1 MASEITT
8 AAIELR
14 LGLLGYS
21 SPRKGR
27 LKQEAALVSP
37 ILARQRELNRRLSFA
52 ASPVDER
59 IQEFLDSYFEGVEW
73 HGELPRRTLVLDEP
87 GLAKELSLPRDAD
100 EFHSEQLS
108 SYRLAN
114 GVLHNPA
121 NDRRTTKGV
130 FHIAEGGLPI
140 QDDKIAVPKD
150 VAARLFAQALQPPK
164 EALLLPYTSGEQN
177 PAYCWAS
184 LLLRPVVVPP
194 VPGFTPRRTMEVRFF
209 APATLMANLDFVEGI
224 FGNAG
229 DPLLPDNDAALQPQ
243 TWTGHTGAVIL
254 APHLT
259 HLTKKELGL
268 PHIDDATERQRRD
281 GQCWEDPSERY
292 NGGTAFKLCIRDE
305 RGVIATVIADNYFG
319 YCKKEVK
326 AQISYASNLLGLVEE
341 EHAGGARTYPR
352 YNLGH

>member
-1 MASEITT
+1 MTT

-21 SPRKGR
+21 KPRKGR
-27 LKQEAALVSP
+27 REQEAALVSP
-37 ILARQRELNRRLSFA
+37 ILERQRELNRRLSFA
-52 ASPVDER
+52 MPPVDDR
-59 IQEFLDSYFEGVEW
+59 IQTFLDSYFAGTDWDEK
-73 HGELPRRTLVLDEP
+73 LPSRSFVLDQP
-87 GLAKELSLPRDAD
+87 GLARELTLPRHSD

-140 QDDKIAVPKD
+140 QDDKIAVPRE
-150 VAARLFAQALQPPK
+150 VAARIFAAALQPPK
-164 EALLLPYTSGEQN
+164 DAMLLPYTAEEEE

-209 APATLMANLDFVEGI
+209 APGTLMANLDFVEGI

-229 DPLLPDNDAALQPQ
+229 DPLLPDNDAALDPE

-268 PHIDDATERQRRD
+268 PHVDDATERQRRD
-281 GQCWEDPSERY
+281 GQCWSEPDERY
-292 NGGTAFKLCIRDE
+292 NGGTAFKLCVLSLIH
-305 RGVIATVIADNYFG
+305 I
-319 YCKKEVK
+319 
-326 AQISYASNLLGLVEE
+326 
-341 EHAGGARTYPR
+341 
-352 YNLGH
+352 